1 MKIFEDL
8 NLLQRLNLLIRTK
21 ATGSPCELGEK
32 LDLSER
38 QTRRIIE
45 EMKDTGLPI
54 EYNKQERSYCYT
66 KSVLMKFEIFVVE
79 GDEKKKI
86 LGGEKKDF
94 NFFKDFFQTDIFRPN
109 DPAPL

>member
-1 MKIFEDL
+1 M
-8 NLLQRLNLLIRTK
+8 LQRLNLLIRTK
-21 ATGSPCELGEK
+21 ATGSPCELGAK